1 MEKRLMADE
10 LEAGGKSGSIFTVDV
25 WAVLIAFVLA
35 LLVKAGLLQ
44 HVPW

>member
-1 MEKRLMADE
+1 MADE
-10 LEAGGKSGSIFTVDV
+10 LKAAAGGKSDSIFTVDV

>member
-1 MEKRLMADE
+1 MADE
-10 LEAGGKSGSIFTVDV
+10 LEAVAGGKSDSIFTVDV